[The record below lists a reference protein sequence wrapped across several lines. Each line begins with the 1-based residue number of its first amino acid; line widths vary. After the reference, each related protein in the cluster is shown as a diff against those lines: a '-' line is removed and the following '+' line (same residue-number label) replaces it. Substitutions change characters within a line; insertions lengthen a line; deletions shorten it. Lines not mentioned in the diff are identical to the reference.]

1 MQDQPRRFNRDL
13 ATRLAG
19 LGSMLTAG
27 LAVAALVHFTHQP
40 PGHLA
45 SPVEVALAF
54 VTFVGA
60 AIGGAMLVLG
70 AALFA
75 QVQTPPR
82 RRNDPAPLEEHV
94 PPAPAAPLREAA

>member
-1 MQDQPRRFNRDL
+1 MQDQPRRSTRDL
-13 ATRLAG
+13 AIRLAG
-19 LGSMLTAG
+19 LGSILAAG
-27 LAVAALVHFTHQP
+27 CALAALVHFTHQP
-40 PGHLA
+40 PRHLA

-60 AIGGAMLVLG
+60 AMGGAMLVLG
-70 AALFA
+70 ATLFA
-75 QVQTPPR
+75 HVETPPR